1 MSTTKKAESVVE
13 PVVEDFLDE
22 DDPISGQQYVLLS
35 FLSPEKVLDKKDLFF
50 FRQFLHAYEVDWKIK
65 NLEKFLVESVNHING
80 QLDEKVAELEKSEQF
95 DSAAVC
101 RKNKLSVT
109 DIMSKYATFI
119 QANKVE
125 LNKTKINEAY
135 EDFLYSHKAK
145 LEEKFHAE
153 NDFHT
158 TMRGVKVRGVYGNP
172 KEAEIKAKK
181 LQGKDKYHNIF
192 MADVGKWTPWDPS
205 SYEVK
210 DQEYNNDQLNSLM
223 KKYKEN
229 EDSREKFFD
238 ERSKNS
244 KAAFGGATP
253 GPDVAPS
260 DQFSNMFGNTGD
272 LVLQRKLEKPQFT
285 VERVEEN
292 VVVQPAVQKVEAVV
306 QKVEA
311 VVQKVEAAPKVEAV
325 VQKVEAAASL
335 KVEAAASL
343 KVEAAP
349 KVEANQKKADANQK
363 KNNRKG

>member
-1 MSTTKKAESVVE
+1 MPPNGLSLKLVVTRLLDMSTTKKAESVVE

-22 DDPISGQQYVLLS
+22 DDEIPGQRYVLLS

-80 QLDEKVAELEKSEQF
+80 QLDEKVADLEKSEQF
-95 DSAAVC
+95 DSAAIC
-101 RKNKLSVT
+101 RKNKLSVS

-119 QANKVE
+119 QSNKVE

-158 TMRGVKVRGVYGNP
+158 TMRGVKIRGVYGNP

-192 MADVGKWTPWDPS
+192 MAEVGKWTPWDPS

-229 EDSREKFFD
+229 EDSREKFFE
-238 ERSKNS
+238 ERTKNS
-244 KAAFGGATP
+244 KSAFGGATP
-253 GPDVAPS
+253 GPDAKPS

-272 LVLQRKLEKPQFT
+272 LVLQRKLEKPNLT
-285 VERVEEN
+285 VERVEEALEN
-292 VVVQPAVQKVEAVV
+292 VVVQPQVV
-306 QKVEA
+306 QKVEEVVKKVEPAPQKVEPAA
-311 VVQKVEAAPKVEAV
+311 VPQKVEAAP
-325 VQKVEAAASL
+325 QKVEEVPSA
-335 KVEAAASL
+335 
-343 KVEAAP
+343 
-349 KVEANQKKADANQK
+349 QK
-363 KNNRKG
+363 KNNRKAK